1 MELVY
6 LWVDNYKNIRN
17 QGFNFSSKFECEF
30 DEDTKELT
38 ITEKEKYVSIF
49 PENINIT
56 AIVGENGSGK
66 SSISELLVDFS
77 YQEFHDEKTF
87 LVFFNNT
94 FIFKQSY
101 TGNKVNF
108 SIINKTNYTYDDK
121 NDSRTSSCIY
131 FSNDVATF
139 FNNPKFHYHSIY
151 SNLDAFYNYNTK
163 LMKNNKYSYSTSEQI
178 NKLETFNIRFK
189 NLLETD
195 KNILID
201 INKNLIFDSFRREL
215 HFYELGVSFVT
226 NENILKLLN
235 KPKLEGI
242 TIFDEPKLKNINTYF
257 FKLIILFR
265 LSNIDKKDEE
275 NIIKEI
281 KRNFNK
287 QNITLK
293 ICLEILNI
301 FDKFDGQKDI
311 YTKENINDILEK
323 YQYNTTEIW
332 IEKEIQ
338 EISKNIDTSNK
349 LLNLLFSVLGRI
361 DFLNKLSLDYNY
373 FSLSSGEREYIKTFV
388 TLIHHLKKESQEFIF
403 IFDEIELGLH
413 PNWQKNLIKDFVNI
427 VNKYIN
433 KNMNFIFTSHSPFI
447 ISDIPKENVI
457 FLKKYKENDVEVKK
471 DIQKIGNC
479 KNATKDIELKTFG
492 ANIHTLLSD
501 GFFMS
506 DGLMGEFAKSKI
518 RTIQIT
524 YKYISHRNKQKSL
537 HKKEH
542 KKSRRFI
549 RTQLKTF
556 WYIQLI
562 IGEKF
567 LQTIMKNY
575 LQEIEEILFGNEKAI
590 DNEIERLQN
599 LRESIKNAKN

>member
-6 LWVDNYKNIRN
+6 LWVESYKNIRN
-17 QGFNFSSKFECEF
+17 QGFNFSPRFECEF
-30 DEDTKELT
+30 DGENLT
-38 ITEKEKYVSIF
+38 ITENKDYVSIF
-49 PENINIT
+49 PDNINVT

-87 LVFFNNT
+87 LVFFDNT
-94 FIFKQSY
+94 FTFKQSY
-101 TGNKVNF
+101 TGNKVDF

-121 NDSRTSSCIY
+121 NDSRTVSCIY

-139 FNNPKFHYHSIY
+139 FNNPKFHYHSIH

-189 NLLETD
+189 NLLEMD

-226 NENILKLLN
+226 NENIFRLLN

-265 LSNIDKKDEE
+265 LSTIDKKNEE

-281 KRNFNK
+281 EENFNK

-293 ICLEILNI
+293 KCLKILNT
-301 FDKFDGQKDI
+301 FDKFDSQKDI
-311 YTKENINDILEK
+311 YTKKNIKDILEK
-323 YQYNTTEIW
+323 YQYNATEIW

-338 EISKNIDTSNK
+338 EIDKNINTSNK

-361 DFLNKLSLDYNY
+361 DFLNKLSPDYNY
-373 FSLSSGEREYIKTFV
+373 FSLSSGEREYIKTFIA
-388 TLIHHLKKESQEFIF
+388 LIHHLKNASQEFIF

-427 VNKYIN
+427 VSKYIN

-447 ISDIPKENVI
+447 LSDLPKEHVI
-457 FLKKYKENDVEVKK
+457 FLEKYDEKDNEVKNGN
-471 DIQKIGNC
+471 QKVANC

-492 ANIHTLLSD
+492 ANIHTLLSN
-501 GFFMS
+501 GFFMN

-518 RTIQIT
+518 NEIKDFYDANKNLKKDDSDFESKKDEFEEKKKYFENIQ
-524 YKYISHRNKQKSL
+524 K
-537 HKKEH
+537 
-542 KKSRRFI
+542 
-549 RTQLKTF
+549 
-556 WYIQLI
+556 I
-562 IGEKF
+562 IGEPF
-567 LQTIMKNY
+567 LQTIIKNY
-575 LQEIEEILFGNEKAI
+575 LDELEILFNGKKEFLDK
-590 DNEIERLQN
+590 EMKRL
-599 LRESIKNAKN
+599 ESLKKSLDD